1 MGRYKYT
8 EGMAFLPDL
17 FGGRQLPQVYCRAVA
32 GASGASGEAPE
43 VCEVQFT
50 DDVIYHGPESTSF
63 LSLLVLVDDLE
74 QAQSAREEL
83 AELKVEHVSDGEV
96 KMDEVCYLVMSPSP
110 SPSPSPDCG
119 GDAGRSTG
127 AMKAMKAMKD
137 AKDAKQKQRVYRLA
151 TGDEF
156 LASGLCEN
164 RPPPIGYD
172 MFRIKKELGGRRYV
186 LMRPDRFIF
195 AACHSGEELVSA
207 CGRVVEALY
216 GKAEAEADGEGE
228 GEIGR
233 KL

>member
-43 VCEVQFT
+43 VGEVQFT
-50 DDVIYHGPESTSF
+50 DDVIYRGPDSTSF
-63 LSLLVLVDDLE
+63 LRLLVLVDDLE

-110 SPSPSPDCG
+110 SPSPDCG
-119 GDAGRSTG
+119 GDTGLSTE
-127 AMKAMKAMKD
+127 AMKAMKD
-137 AKDAKQKQRVYRLA
+137 VKQKQRVYRLA

-172 MFRIKKELGGRRYV
+172 MFRIKKELGGWKYV

-207 CGRVVEALY
+207 CGRVSEAVY
-216 GKAEAEADGEGE
+216 GKAEAEAEADGEGE
-228 GEIGR
+228 IGR
-233 KL
+233 ML